1 MTEVNSMYHA
11 ESRSDGLKAQ
21 IDKLEGLAH
30 HTVVNPTFD
39 QFDADT
45 EDMLIKI
52 YGANHQYVESYKYAT
67 VGEAE
72 ALVKRRPESAQAPRV
87 VCPMSGNEPLTRD
100 IPKKGLQQR
109 RQVLQGILTDLQP
122 LEAQEADSLTGEDR
136 EDPPGPS

>member
-1 MTEVNSMYHA
+1 MAEVNSMYRA
-11 ESRSDGLKAQ
+11 QSRSDGLKAQ

-39 QFDADT
+39 QFDAET

-52 YGANHQYVESYKYAT
+52 YGVSHKYVESYKYAT

-72 ALVKRRPESAQAPRV
+72 AIVNLPESAQEA
-87 VCPMSGNEPLTRD
+87 LTRD
-100 IPKKGLQQR
+100 TPKQGLQQR
-109 RQVLQGILTDLQP
+109 RQVLQSILTDLQS
-122 LEAQEADSLTGEDR
+122 LETQEAEMLTGEDR

>member
-1 MTEVNSMYHA
+1 MAEVNSMYRA
-11 ESRSDGLKAQ
+11 QSRSDDLKAQ

-39 QFDADT
+39 QFDAET

-52 YGANHQYVESYKYAT
+52 YGASHKYVESYKYAT

-72 ALVKRRPESAQAPRV
+72 AIVNLPESAQEA
-87 VCPMSGNEPLTRD
+87 LTRD
-100 IPKKGLQQR
+100 TPKQGLQQR
-109 RQVLQGILTDLQP
+109 RQVLQSILTDLQS
-122 LEAQEADSLTGEDR
+122 LETQETEMLTGEDR

>member
-1 MTEVNSMYHA
+1 MAEVNSTYHA
-11 ESRSDGLKAQ
+11 QSRSDALKSQ

-30 HTVVNPTFD
+30 HTVVNPAFD

-52 YGANHQYVESYKYAT
+52 YGPNHQYVESYKYAT

-72 ALVKRRPESAQAPRV
+72 ALVNLPESAQ
-87 VCPMSGNEPLTRD
+87 EPLTRD

-109 RQVLQGILTDLQP
+109 RQALQSILTELQA
-122 LEAQEADSLTGEDR
+122 LEAQEADTLSGEDR
-136 EDPPGPS
+136 EDSSGPS

>member
-1 MTEVNSMYHA
+1 MTEVNSMYRA
-11 ESRSDGLKAQ
+11 QSRSEGLRAQ
-21 IDKLEGLAH
+21 IAKLEGLAH
-30 HTVVNPTFD
+30 HTVESPTFD

-52 YGANHQYVESYKYAT
+52 YGANHQYLESYKYAT

-72 ALVKRRPESAQAPRV
+72 ALVNLPESAQE
-87 VCPMSGNEPLTRD
+87 PMTRD

-109 RQVLQGILTDLQP
+109 RQVLQSILTELQP

>member
-1 MTEVNSMYHA
+1 MAEVNSMYHA
-11 ESRSDGLKAQ
+11 QSRSDALKSQ
-21 IDKLEGLAH
+21 IDKLESLAH

-52 YGANHQYVESYKYAT
+52 YGANHPYVECYKYAT

-72 ALVKRRPESAQAPRV
+72 ALVNLPESAQE
-87 VCPMSGNEPLTRD
+87 PMTRD

-109 RQVLQGILTDLQP
+109 RQALRSILTELQA
-122 LEAQEADSLTGEDR
+122 LEAQEAHVLTGEDR

>member
-1 MTEVNSMYHA
+1 MVDVNSMYHA
-11 ESRSDGLKAQ
+11 RLRSDDLKAQ

-39 QFDADT
+39 VFDAET
-45 EDMLIKI
+45 ESILIKI
-52 YGANHQYVESYKYAT
+52 YGVNHKYVESYKYAT

-72 ALVKRRPESAQAPRV
+72 AMVNLPESAQ
-87 VCPMSGNEPLTRD
+87 EPQTRD

-109 RQVLQGILTDLQP
+109 RQVLQSILTDLQA
-122 LEAQEADSLTGEDR
+122 LETQEAELLTGEDR